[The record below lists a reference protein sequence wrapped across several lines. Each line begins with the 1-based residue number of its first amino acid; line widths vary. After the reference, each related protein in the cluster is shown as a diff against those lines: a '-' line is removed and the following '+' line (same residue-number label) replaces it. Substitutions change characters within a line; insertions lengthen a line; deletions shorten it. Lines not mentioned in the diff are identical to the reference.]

1 MTVFE
6 TCNMLSICL
15 EMYSFAPIT
24 DMGRRDE
31 RRLQMRVN
39 SGDWNMLGLIAR
51 WGHNTL
57 LIGLAL
63 MTYVL
68 FFSLLK

>member
-31 RRLQMRVN
+31 RRLQ
-39 SGDWNMLGLIAR
+39 
-51 WGHNTL
+51 
-57 LIGLAL
+57 L